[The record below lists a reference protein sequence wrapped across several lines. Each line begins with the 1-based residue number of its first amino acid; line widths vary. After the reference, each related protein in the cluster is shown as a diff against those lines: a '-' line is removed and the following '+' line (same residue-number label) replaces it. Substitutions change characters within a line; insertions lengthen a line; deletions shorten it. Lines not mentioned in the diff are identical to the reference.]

1 MRIGFLGFG
10 NIAQAMAQGLSN
22 KKLKDELFASSLNYN
37 TLVEDTKKYNIHPCK
52 TNDEL
57 VDNSDII
64 IVCVKPDQVKKVLKK
79 FNLENKIIISFAA
92 GIFCKEL
99 DDIIPNTSHIT
110 VIPNT
115 AMSVNSGVLLAEN
128 EHTLNPQD
136 LKIVEKLLS
145 KVGMVEFIET
155 KKMDI
160 ATVIAGCGPAYVA
173 MFIEA
178 LGDAGCRYG
187 LDRETSYRLASK
199 MMEGTG
205 KMAYTTNK
213 HPAQLKDA
221 VCSPKGST
229 IRGVIALEKQGF
241 RGAVIEAVDKV
252 MDD

>member
-10 NIAQAMAQGLSN
+10 NIAQAMAQGLYN
-22 KKLKDELFASSLNYN
+22 KKIKDEIYASSLDYK
-37 TLVEDTKKYNIHPCK
+37 TLVEDTKKYHIHPCK
-52 TNDEL
+52 TNEEL
-57 VDNSDII
+57 TENSDII

-79 FNLENKIIISFAA
+79 LDLQNKIIISFAA
-92 GIFCKEL
+92 GIFCEDL
-99 DDIIPNTSHIT
+99 DEIIPDTHHIT

-128 EHTLNPQD
+128 VHTLDAQE
-136 LKIVEKLLS
+136 LKTVQKLLS
-145 KVGMVEFIET
+145 KVGMVEFVET

-178 LGDAGCRYG
+178 LGDAGCKFG
-187 LDRETSYRLASK
+187 LDRATSYRLAAK
-199 MMEGTG
+199 MIEGSG
-205 KMAYTTNK
+205 KMSASLDK

-229 IRGVIALEKQGF
+229 IRGVIALEKEGF
-241 RGAVIEAVDKV
+241 RGAIIEAVEEV